1 VISALNDWVKTI
13 ILVVLFAS
21 FLELLLPASS
31 MQRFVR
37 VIMGLLVM
45 LTMLNPVVEFIQS
58 RSTPQE
64 IPALG
69 GRIIAGPGPAQGG
82 AAVST
87 GDKSKLAVELYKKDL
102 ARQTRGEKV
111 RVVLRVAL
119 PRSHFLELE
128 DPSLEVRHEHPVL
141 EPLDRR
147 QRFRLDLVEPAQV
160 SGQCTDLPFKGLLA
174 QVLEVIVIG
183 MHAVERGVRRM
194 SLVEIGEQ
202 VVNEMRQRFRNDHRL
217 SVTSGLCRFSSPAV
231 LIRQWYNKLRS
242 NEALPETDDSNPA

>member
-1 VISALNDWVKTI
+1 VKYVISALNDWVKTI

-102 ARQTRGEKV
+102 ARQIRA
-111 RVVLRVAL
+111 VVLAMDGVA
-119 PRSHFLELE
+119 
-128 DPSLEVRHEHPVL
+128 D
-141 EPLDRR
+141 
-147 QRFRLDLVEPAQV
+147 AQV
-160 SGQCTDLPFKGLLA
+160 AVQLKSDTDGGSAALEMIKITVRPGQSGVAQKIQPVSVAGGSEAKATGLSPQLT
-174 QVLEVIVIG
+174 EKIT
-183 MHAVERGVRRM
+183 RTVRELYQLRD
-194 SLVEIGEQ
+194 SQVEIKPW
-202 VVNEMRQRFRNDHRL
+202 N
-217 SVTSGLCRFSSPAV
+217 
-231 LIRQWYNKLRS
+231 
-242 NEALPETDDSNPA
+242 

>member
-1 VISALNDWVKTI
+1 MISALNDWVKTI

-82 AAVST
+82 AVPT

-102 ARQTRGEKV
+102 ARQIRA
-111 RVVLRVAL
+111 VVLAMDGVA
-119 PRSHFLELE
+119 
-128 DPSLEVRHEHPVL
+128 D
-141 EPLDRR
+141 
-147 QRFRLDLVEPAQV
+147 AQV
-160 SGQCTDLPFKGLLA
+160 AVQLKNDTDGGSAALEMIKISVRPGQSGVAQKIQSVSVTGSSEAKATGLSPQLT
-174 QVLEVIVIG
+174 EKIT
-183 MHAVERGVRRM
+183 RTVRELYQLRD
-194 SLVEIGEQ
+194 SQVEIKPW
-202 VVNEMRQRFRNDHRL
+202 N
-217 SVTSGLCRFSSPAV
+217 
-231 LIRQWYNKLRS
+231 
-242 NEALPETDDSNPA
+242 